1 MTNHIEHLRDQSAR
15 LARLIEVLAADNV
28 GPATSAARE
37 TWEALVR
44 NQLEDLRDTC
54 NGIES
59 LTKF

>member
-15 LARLIEVLAADNV
+15 LAILIELMAADNV
-28 GPATSAARE
+28 GPAHSANRE
-37 TWEALVR
+37 MWEAMVQH
-44 NQLEDLRDTC
+44 QLEDLRDTC